1 MAQVVKK
8 TMARKKKTIAT
19 VLNGRI
25 YIQSTFNNTIV
36 TITDATGKT
45 LTWSSAGSLGF
56 KGARKATP
64 YAAQIATKT
73 ALDKAKAFGLQNV
86 EVFVCGVGQGREQ
99 AIRSLQGT
107 EIVVTAVKDI
117 TPLPHNGC
125 RAKKDR
131 RV

>member
-8 TMARKKKTIAT
+8 TMARKKKTVSNVA
-19 VLNGRI
+19 NGRI

-36 TITDATGKT
+36 TITDSTGKA
-45 LTWSSAGSLGF
+45 LASSSAGSLGF

-73 ALDKAKAFGLQNV
+73 ALDKSKAFGLQSV
-86 EVFVCGVGQGREQ
+86 EIFVSGVGQGREQ

-107 EIVVTAVKDI
+107 DIAVTAIKDV

-125 RAKKDR
+125 RPKKNR

>member
-1 MAQVVKK
+1 MARIAKK
-8 TMARKKKTIAT
+8 TMARKKKQITT
-19 VLNGRI
+19 VTSGRI

-36 TITDATGKT
+36 TITDATGKA

-73 ALDKAKAFGLQNV
+73 ALEKAKVFGLQNL
-86 EVFVCGVGQGREQ
+86 EVFVSGVGQGREQ

-107 EIVVTAVKDI
+107 EITVTAVKDI
-117 TPLPHNGC
+117 TPLAHNGC
-125 RAKKDR
+125 RPKKDR